1 MRSAEQMRTTRLFGL
16 NFAVDTTIAELADD
30 LAREG
35 QTRPNEWR
43 VVVTPNV
50 DHLVRYEKSPLQRR
64 VAETAY
70 MVLPDGAPIV
80 WASRLLGTPINRRL
94 AGSDL
99 FASWWTRMVA
109 AKRPVLVVA
118 STEQLARQLMS
129 ENSLCRC
136 IVPAMFD
143 DDDPAPIASIVD
155 EVLAELNSEVADAVI
170 VGLSTAKS
178 HLIAAGLAASPAPQ
192 SGTPLLLLLGA
203 SAEFYTGL
211 QRRAPKWVQR
221 VGLEWLYRLVGNPRR
236 MAKRYLIDDMAF
248 IPMVWREWRRRR
260 ATVN

>member
-1 MRSAEQMRTTRLFGL
+1 MRTTRLFGL
-16 NFAVDTTIAELADD
+16 DFLVGTSIEQIAEALERD
-30 LAREG
+30 G
-35 QTRPNEWR
+35 QTSGPKWR

-50 DHLVRYEKSPLQRR
+50 DHLIRYQKSSTQRK

-80 WASRLLGTPINRRL
+80 WASRLLGTPIDRRL

-118 STEQLARQLMS
+118 GTEQLARQLMS
-129 ENSLCRC
+129 ENPLCRC

-155 EVLAELNSEVADAVI
+155 EVLTELNLEVSDAVV

-178 HLIAAGLAASPAPQ
+178 HLIAAGLAESPPPQ

-203 SAEFYTGL
+203 SAEFYTGQ

-221 VGLEWLYRLVGNPRR
+221 VGLEWLYRLVGDPRR
-236 MAKRYLIDDMAF
+236 MAKRYLVDDMAF
-248 IPMVWREWRRRR
+248 FPMVWREWRRRR
-260 ATVN
+260 ARVR

>member
-1 MRSAEQMRTTRLFGL
+1 MRTTRLFGL
-16 NFAVDTTIAELADD
+16 DFLVGTSIEQVADALERD
-30 LAREG
+30 G
-35 QTRPNEWR
+35 QTSDPKWR
-43 VVVTPNV
+43 IVVTPNV
-50 DHLVRYEKSPLQRR
+50 DHLIRYQKSSTQRKI
-64 VAETAY
+64 AETAY

-80 WASRLLGTPINRRL
+80 WASRLLGTPIDRRL

-129 ENSLCRC
+129 ENPLCRC

-155 EVLAELNSEVADAVI
+155 EVLAELNSEVAEAVV

-211 QRRAPKWVQR
+211 QRRAPKWLQR
-221 VGLEWLYRLVGNPRR
+221 VGLEWLYRLARSPRR
-236 MAKRYLIDDMAF
+236 LAKRYLVDDMAF
-248 IPMVWREWRRRR
+248 FPMVWREWRRRR